1 MIKKERMRRE
11 RLQNLKTGLTQKPI
25 IAGLKGIADAHRT
38 GVAGIKVCF
47 YLTGDIFEL
56 RDLAKLCKAQGQM
69 LFAHV
74 DLIGGVAKDAMG
86 MEVLASEVGIDG
98 VLTTKG
104 YLVSAAQK
112 AGLLGIQRLFML
124 DSEAL
129 RTGLRM
135 IHSSQPDAV
144 EILPALVLPSVRE
157 RLPER
162 LPPMIA
168 GGLVETK
175 DELEKVIEPPVL
187 AVSTSRVGL
196 WNYERV

>member
-1 MIKKERMRRE
+1 MIKQERRRRE
-11 RLQNLKTGLTQKPI
+11 RLQNLKAGLTQKPI
-25 IAGLKGIADAHRT
+25 IAGLKGINDARLT
-38 GVAGIKVCF
+38 SGAGVKVCF

-56 RDLAKLCKAQGQM
+56 RDLARLCKEQGQM

-74 DLIGGVAKDAMG
+74 DLISGIAKDAIG

-104 YLVSAAQK
+104 YLVTAAQK

-157 RLPER
+157 RLPETF
-162 LPPMIA
+162 PPMIA

-175 DELEKVIEPPVL
+175 TELEQIIKPPVL
-187 AVSTSRVGL
+187 AVSTSRVEL